1 MHEQGDRLPTDTS
14 RGPLKPGFIL
24 MGRGHSEVN
33 ECVMDMWRMAVGE
46 ALLTPTLIQT
56 DTILGTTLR
65 SAHQ

>member
-1 MHEQGDRLPTDTS
+1 
-14 RGPLKPGFIL
+14 